1 MNPWS
6 IDDFLDDVESGVKS
20 DSSTDSVERRGFR
33 LLEMPERGGGRLQRF
48 VRRVRVY
55 GPFKKGGGDGP
66 LILWIFWRLRRMK
79 IEMIVTTSMNIASAP
94 ETNAT

>member
-48 VRRVRVY
+48 VPDDV
-55 GPFKKGGGDGP
+55 F
-66 LILWIFWRLRRMK
+66 
-79 IEMIVTTSMNIASAP
+79 
-94 ETNAT
+94 ATVNVLFTL